1 MMKLGTVLPYLK
13 KIEKLYKSRNTP
25 FDVLKKLPTF
35 IQPIKTFPTTI
46 NLLDLNFGAGAETS
60 CNQNYSNCQNEC

>member
-1 MMKLGTVLPYLK
+1 MMTLGTVLPYLK
-13 KIEKLYKSRNTP
+13 KIQKLYKSRNTP

-46 NLLDLNFGAGAETS
+46 NLLDLKLPERMLNNKIEKII
-60 CNQNYSNCQNEC
+60 